1 MNISRINKNW
11 IKIDFTDDFSWEKV
25 NEIKKVP
32 GRKFKSDTKNW
43 HVPLNTRS
51 SVAQFLQFCNQFD
64 VSLPEQIEEMIK
76 ELRERFQKEER
87 REKKNRKLATASKP
101 KKLDRVYGTAKGMR
115 LREYQKAA
123 VEYIEKNERVILGD
137 EPGLGKTISS
147 IGAVQH
153 LDAYPVLCVVP
164 AAVRSHWEKE
174 WNTWLPRK
182 AVKTVKSGNHTD
194 FRGSI
199 VICTYSLVYK
209 FTEKFKEKNF
219 QAIIADESHKL
230 KNSSTKR
237 ASSVKKIAKDIP
249 YRMLLTGTPVIN
261 EPSELIN
268 QLKILGVFKDVFG
281 GWMNFTDR
289 YCLPPDAP
297 VLMSNLKEK
306 EISKIEK
313 GDKVIGWRE
322 QEGNKNRTM
331 TEEKVI
337 GNYTREAE
345 LIEATLDNGQTIKC
359 TPDHSWLSGRGN
371 YGTNNGSH
379 KWTSV
384 PSKTKFSSKL
394 SFLFRTNSKTNTETE
409 EYKKGYLIGAYRGDG
424 WLSKKTVETEKI
436 WRDKPNTSF
445 NKYASGIATQ
455 DEKIID
461 RCEEYLQE
469 FKMPYGRRERKDGLH
484 EINNNSEEAFNF
496 FTSDQNKNEDWYSG
510 FLAGLYDTDGSG
522 NFICQYKKHNS
533 STRKIAE
540 EAFQALEFENYEKR
554 NSGIRIGNGRDSLIR
569 FYQKTDPSLR
579 RKIKSYVL
587 GSGGQFFS
595 DDPEV
600 VNIKKLGKQK
610 VHSIETTSGN
620 YVAYGLA
627 SKNCNRK
634 EAKFGKW
641 DISGASNLDELFERL
656 TGNCYIRRN
665 KSDED
670 ILNELPEKQ
679 RTIIDLEIDNRKKYN
694 DIEENLA
701 DHLREKYK
709 QDEEFQ
715 KRIDHL
721 SDPLQEAHKERHAE
735 ARVRR
740 AMNAEHLVKINEL
753 RQATSK
759 GKMKEAKKWIRN
771 FAENGEPLLIFAHY
785 KDTTQTLAD
794 EFDCPKITGDVD
806 ADRRGEI
813 VEEFQN
819 GEHQLL
825 VLNVEAG
832 GVGITLTEASNVAFV
847 EIPWTWAEISQAE
860 DRCHRISQTDSVN
873 IHFLLANDTIDEEM
887 FRLVREKKVITDQV
901 NKGFEVEDIE
911 QQSVMAG
918 LAERIMER
926 QES

>member
-101 KKLDRVYGTAKGMR
+101 KKLGRVYGTAKGMR

-194 FRGSI
+194 FRGSV

-268 QLKILGVFKDVFG
+268 QLKILGVFKDIFG
-281 GWMNFTDR
+281 GWMEFTDR
-289 YCLPPDAP
+289 Y
-297 VLMSNLKEK
+297 
-306 EISKIEK
+306 
-313 GDKVIGWRE
+313 
-322 QEGNKNRTM
+322 
-331 TEEKVI
+331 
-337 GNYTREAE
+337 
-345 LIEATLDNGQTIKC
+345 
-359 TPDHSWLSGRGN
+359 
-371 YGTNNGSH
+371 
-379 KWTSV
+379 
-384 PSKTKFSSKL
+384 
-394 SFLFRTNSKTNTETE
+394 
-409 EYKKGYLIGAYRGDG
+409 
-424 WLSKKTVETEKI
+424 
-436 WRDKPNTSF
+436 
-445 NKYASGIATQ
+445 
-455 DEKIID
+455 
-461 RCEEYLQE
+461 
-469 FKMPYGRRERKDGLH
+469 
-484 EINNNSEEAFNF
+484 
-496 FTSDQNKNEDWYSG
+496 
-510 FLAGLYDTDGSG
+510 
-522 NFICQYKKHNS
+522 
-533 STRKIAE
+533 
-540 EAFQALEFENYEKR
+540 
-554 NSGIRIGNGRDSLIR
+554 
-569 FYQKTDPSLR
+569 
-579 RKIKSYVL
+579 
-587 GSGGQFFS
+587 
-595 DDPEV
+595 
-600 VNIKKLGKQK
+600 
-610 VHSIETTSGN
+610 
-620 YVAYGLA
+620 
-627 SKNCNRK
+627 CNRK

-670 ILNELPEKQ
+670 ILNELPKKQ